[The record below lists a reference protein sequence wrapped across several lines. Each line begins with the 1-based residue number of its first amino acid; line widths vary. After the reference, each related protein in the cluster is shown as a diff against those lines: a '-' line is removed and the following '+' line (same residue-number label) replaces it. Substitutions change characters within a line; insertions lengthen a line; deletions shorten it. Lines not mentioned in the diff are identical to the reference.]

1 MTGASKAK
9 PFPTAPPLAQRVLD
23 PGFTPR
29 VADIGSILGLL
40 ADDTLASGAER
51 AIARVRSA
59 ALPALLGELET
70 AVPPVRGRIVRI
82 IGRIA
87 ARDHAA
93 GAIDALVRALDDR
106 DPKTRRN
113 AAIALGHVRGE
124 RVEDVLLRAW
134 ERDER
139 PEMRRSLAA
148 SLGKVGSPRAL
159 DILRAASQA
168 EDRDL
173 ARIAGQA
180 IMMIERTASR
190 PSPGQSP
197 QIAASRLAPRPVDV
211 IVLCRRGLEEVLAGE
226 LQGISTVTDVLV
238 EIPGQVHARIGGSL
252 QALFAART
260 MLGFQFPLPP
270 ERLDDHDTI
279 EHVLAQALGS
289 DSARQIFETWGV
301 GVSRYRIDWAE
312 GGHRRAATWQAA
324 RAIARTAPGL
334 VNDPTRSGWQILV
347 ARRPPFVDVAIAPRD
362 IDDPRFSWRRRDV
375 PAASHPTI
383 AAALAR
389 VAGPRDDDV
398 VWDPFVGSGAELIER
413 AGLGPYRSLLGSDV
427 DERALAAA
435 FENCT
440 AAGIEATLQKADAL
454 TLRPRGA
461 TLVLT
466 NPPMGRRASRVRGLA
481 EFLDRFVAHAAEVL
495 RPGGRLVWIAPHPR
509 RARNAALGAGMHL
522 HWARIVDMGG
532 FEGEMQ
538 RWERP
543 G

>member
-1 MTGASKAK
+1 VTGAGKAK
-9 PFPTAPPLAQRVLD
+9 PFPTAQPLAQRVLD

-40 ADDTLASGAER
+40 ADDTLASAAER
-51 AIARVRSA
+51 AIARVRSS
-59 ALPALLGELET
+59 ALPALLGELAT
-70 AVPPVRGRIVRI
+70 AVPPVRGRIVRV

-87 ARDHAA
+87 ARDDAA
-93 GAIDALVRALDDR
+93 VAIDALVRALDDR

-124 RVEDVLLRAW
+124 RVEAMLLRAW
-134 ERDER
+134 SHDER

-148 SLGKVGSPRAL
+148 SLGKVGGPRAL
-159 DILRAASQA
+159 DVLRDASGA
-168 EDRDL
+168 EDREL
-173 ARIAGQA
+173 ARIADRS

-190 PSPGQSP
+190 PSPGQTP
-197 QIAASRLAPRPVDV
+197 QIASSRSAPRPIDV
-211 IVLCRRGLEEVLAGE
+211 IALCRRGLEEILAEE
-226 LQGISTVTDVLV
+226 LRGISAVTDVLV
-238 EIPGQVHARIGGSL
+238 EIPGQVRARLRGSL

-270 ERLDDHDTI
+270 QRLDDHERI
-279 EHVLAQALGS
+279 EQVLAQAVAS
-289 DSARQIFETWGV
+289 DSARQIFETWGT
-301 GVSRYRIDWAE
+301 GAPRYRIDWAE

-324 RAIARTAPGL
+324 QAIARTAPGL
-334 VNDPTRSGWQILV
+334 VNDPTQSGWQILV
-347 ARRPPFVDVAIAPRD
+347 ARRSPFLDVAIAPRD

-383 AAALAR
+383 AAGLAR

-413 AGLGPYRSLLGSDV
+413 ASLGPCRSLLGSDV

-435 FENCT
+435 LENCT
-440 AAGIEATLQKADAL
+440 AAGVEATLQKAEAL
-454 TLRPRGA
+454 TLRPRGV

-466 NPPMGRRASRVRGLA
+466 NPPMGRRASRARGLA

-509 RARNAALGAGMHL
+509 RARKAGLSAGMHL

-543 G
+543 A